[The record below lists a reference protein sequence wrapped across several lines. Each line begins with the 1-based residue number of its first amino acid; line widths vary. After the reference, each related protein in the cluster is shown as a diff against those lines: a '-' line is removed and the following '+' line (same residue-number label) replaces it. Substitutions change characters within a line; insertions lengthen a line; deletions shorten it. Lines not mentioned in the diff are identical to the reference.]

1 MWVASCGDGRFRRLQ
16 MFLGGWLWIVVD
28 GFGCLQMVLGGVGG
42 LQRFAVLVA
51 TVKSVAL
58 NINVVDNYG
67 EFL

>member
-1 MWVASCGDGRFRRLQ
+1 

-28 GFGCLQMVLGGVGG
+28 GFGCLQMVFGGVGG
-42 LQRFAVLVA
+42 FQRFSVLVA
-51 TVKSVAL
+51 TLKSVAL